1 MNNFSE
7 FLDYYEKVRGRTL
20 KIVQCIPPDQLE
32 WKIQEEKFSLGDI
45 VRHLGAIERYMYA
58 ENVQG
63 KKSLYKGC
71 GSDIANGYE
80 EVLRFFEVTHSESME
95 IFNNLT
101 TEQVNGKCETPGGAK
116 ITTWKWLR
124 LMAEHEIH
132 HRGQLYTYLGVLGI
146 KTPPIYG
153 LTSEEVAARAKP

>member
-1 MNNFSE
+1 MNNFSD
-7 FLDYYEKVRGRTL
+7 FLDYYEKVRARTM
-20 KIVQCIPPDQLE
+20 KIVKCIPPDQME
-32 WKIQEEKFSLGDI
+32 WKLQEGKFSLGDI

-63 KKSLYKGC
+63 KPSKYKGC
-71 GSDIANGYE
+71 GVDMAEGYDV
-80 EVLRFFEVTHSESME
+80 VLNFFETTHRESME
-95 IFNNLT
+95 IFRSLSD
-101 TEQVNGKCETPGGAK
+101 EQVHGKCETPGGAK
-116 ITTWKWLR
+116 ITVWKWLR

-153 LTSEEVAARAKP
+153 LTSEEVADRSV

>member
-1 MNNFSE
+1 MNNFSD
-7 FLDYYEKVRGRTL
+7 FLDYYEKVRARTM
-20 KIVQCIPPDQLE
+20 KIVKCIPPDQIE
-32 WKIQEEKFSLGDI
+32 WKLQEGKFSLGDI

-63 KKSLYKGC
+63 KPSKYKGC
-71 GSDIANGYE
+71 GVALAEGYDV
-80 EVLRFFEVTHSESME
+80 VLEFFEATHRESME
-95 IFNNLT
+95 IFSSLT
-101 TEQVNGKCETPGGAK
+101 DEELNGKCETPGGAK
-116 ITTWKWLR
+116 VTVWKWLR

-153 LTSEEVAARAKP
+153 LTSEEVAERSV

>member
-1 MNNFSE
+1 MNNFSD
-7 FLDYYEKVRGRTL
+7 FLDYYEKVRARTT
-20 KIVQCIPPDQLE
+20 KIVKCIPPDQIE
-32 WKIQEEKFSLGDI
+32 WTIQEGKFSLGDI

-63 KKSLYKGC
+63 KPSKYQGC
-71 GSDIANGYE
+71 GVDIAKGYDA
-80 EVLRFFEVTHSESME
+80 VLNFFETTHQESME
-95 IFNNLT
+95 IFKRLT
-101 TEQVNGKCETPGGAK
+101 EKDINGKCETPGGAR
-116 ITTWKWLR
+116 ITVWKWLR

-153 LTSEEVAARAKP
+153 LTSEEVAERSV